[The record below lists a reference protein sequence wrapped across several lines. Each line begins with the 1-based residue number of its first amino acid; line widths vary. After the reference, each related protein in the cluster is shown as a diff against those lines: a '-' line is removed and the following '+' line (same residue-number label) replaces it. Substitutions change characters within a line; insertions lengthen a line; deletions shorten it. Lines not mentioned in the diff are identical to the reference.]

1 MNNPFGIPDDV
12 FEGMVTSI
20 LKAQSKTRPGN
31 NANIQNPFIQKVEF
45 NVAEEAKKSA
55 SVFMALYKAY
65 KEVGFTQEQAFELVK
80 GILTAKKN

>member
-12 FEGMVTSI
+12 FEGMVASI
-20 LKAQSKTRPGN
+20 LKAQGKTRPGN
-31 NANIQNPFIQKVEF
+31 NANIQTPFIQKVEF

-55 SVFMALYKAY
+55 SMSMALYKAY

-80 GILTAKKN
+80 GKVEEAKN